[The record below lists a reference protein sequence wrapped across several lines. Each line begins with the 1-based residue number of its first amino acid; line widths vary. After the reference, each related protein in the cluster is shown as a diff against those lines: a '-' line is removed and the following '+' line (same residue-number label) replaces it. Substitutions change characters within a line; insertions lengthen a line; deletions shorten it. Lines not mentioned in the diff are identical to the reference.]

1 MLLCHER
8 CYEDPLGD
16 FWDTSN
22 SQFKGRNIPSLK
34 YFCADDAIKI
44 EINNGDI
51 SCVTMKL
58 LPDISAELY
67 SVKSPQKL

>member
-8 CYEDPLGD
+8 CYEDTRGD
-16 FWDTSN
+16 FWDTSS
-22 SQFKGRNIPSLK
+22 SQFEGRNIPSLD
-34 YFCADDAIKI
+34 YFCADDAIRI

-51 SCVTMKL
+51 SCVTLKL

>member
-8 CYEDPLGD
+8 CYEDSLGD
-16 FWDTSN
+16 FWDASS

-44 EINNGDI
+44 GINNGNI
-51 SCVTMKL
+51 S
-58 LPDISAELY
+58 
-67 SVKSPQKL
+67 